1 MVQDRIRKL
10 LISLFVVFLLV
21 PGLAPAV
28 LGQDAASTPTVD
40 PNAPVKAFEFY
51 PSKTGLGSIFEATI
65 KPGKSAKM
73 VGTIG
78 NTGNVDQEI
87 RMYALNAFTKDGGG
101 FGMAPYG
108 EPPNEV
114 TSWVDLPE
122 ETYTIKP
129 GTGIERTFEVNV
141 PKGTAPG
148 QYITAVTA
156 EEANST
162 EVEGSNMFTQRLRY
176 VVPVF
181 ITVPGDMTT
190 SFEVGPITLTNELD
204 ITTIQVVLNN
214 TGDIRVRPEGS
225 VNVLD
230 ADGKL
235 VIAFPVKMESI
246 YARESTTLTVGAA
259 GASQLLEP
267 TKVQVNL
274 ADPDTGETAS
284 GEQSGFVVD
293 TSATPVPVLI
303 SITSATA
310 TPKPA
315 ADNVQFVQVEAT
327 IQNSGDPVAN
337 AQLSLVASKDGAEV
351 ERFPIS
357 QSLSLPTGDTP
368 ISTRYLPADGW
379 TTGTW
384 TFELLLESVDPSGA
398 AVVLGR
404 LPVDGTVT
412 IP

>member
-1 MVQDRIRKL
+1 
-10 LISLFVVFLLV
+10 
-21 PGLAPAV
+21 
-28 LGQDAASTPTVD
+28 
-40 PNAPVKAFEFY
+40 
-51 PSKTGLGSIFEATI
+51 
-65 KPGKSAKM
+65 
-73 VGTIG
+73 
-78 NTGNVDQEI
+78 
-87 RMYALNAFTKDGGG
+87 
-101 FGMAPYG
+101 
-108 EPPNEV
+108 
-114 TSWVDLPE
+114 
-122 ETYTIKP
+122 
-129 GTGIERTFEVNV
+129 
-141 PKGTAPG
+141 
-148 QYITAVTA
+148 
-156 EEANST
+156 
-162 EVEGSNMFTQRLRY
+162 MFTQRLRY

-190 SFEVGPITLTNELD
+190 SFEVGDYYTEVERARYHD
-204 ITTIQVVLNN
+204 HSGCAEN
-214 TGDIRVRPEGS
+214 TGDVRVRPEGT
-225 VNVLD
+225 VDVLD
-230 ADGKL
+230 PIGKL
-235 VIAFPVKMESI
+235 LVSFPVKMESI
-246 YARESTTLTVGAA
+246 YAQTARRSPWEQQERFHFWTLPGA
-259 GASQLLEP
+259 
-267 TKVQVNL
+267 VNL
-274 ADPDTGETAS
+274 ADPDTGKRRAGNS
-284 GEQSGFVVD
+284 RISSSD
-293 TSATPVPVLI
+293 TMRRTPVPVLI